1 MKRIPFLFILLCL
14 VLNLWAKDKRV
25 HIRVMQTSDI
35 HANFFPNTDSNAV
48 EREGGMHR
56 VSSLVKQ
63 RRTEFGENLILM
75 DNGDILQGHPSA
87 YYYNFMDSV
96 SKHVCAEILNY
107 MRYDLGNIGNHDVE
121 TGRSVMERWIAQCDF
136 PVLGANVIDTATGTT
151 ALPPYAILERDG
163 VRIAVLGMITPAIPA
178 WLHEGLWDGL
188 RFEDMEDTAR
198 KWMKIIREEE
208 KPDAII
214 GLFHAGQRPVR
225 LFDKYN
231 ENASLTVA
239 REVPGFDA
247 VLIGHDHQIDSKSI
261 TNNEGKEVI
270 LLNPGSDGK
279 IVSEVDMVFQLKDG
293 KVVDKT
299 IQGYNTSTLNE
310 PIDQDY
316 VSHFAA
322 HRAKVDN
329 FMTKRVGYITD
340 DISTRSSFFGPTSF
354 IDLIHQVQLEIS
366 GADISLTAP
375 LVTNTIVQKGDIDI
389 NDLFEIYKYENML
402 YVMRLTGQEVKD
414 LLEESYHL
422 WTNQMQSPTDHL
434 LQLKSF
440 EGKTR
445 LANMYFNFESA
456 YGILYTV
463 DVTKPY
469 RQKVEIQSMA
479 DGTPFN
485 PEKTYNVAVNSY
497 RGNGGGELMTRG
509 AGIAQD
515 KLKERVV
522 YASERD
528 LRYYL
533 IEYVEKKDTIVPPTD
548 HHWRFVPEDW
558 AQPAAQRD
566 YELLY
571 PSK

>member
-107 MRYDLGNIGNHDVE
+107 MGYDLGNIGNHDVE

-247 VLIGHDHQIDSKSI
+247 VLIGHDNQIDSNSM
-261 TNNEGKEVI
+261 TNNAGKEVI
-270 LLNPGSDGK
+270 LLNRG
-279 IVSEVDMVFQLKDG
+279 M
-293 KVVDKT
+293 
-299 IQGYNTSTLNE
+299 
-310 PIDQDY
+310 
-316 VSHFAA
+316 
-322 HRAKVDN
+322 
-329 FMTKRVGYITD
+329 
-340 DISTRSSFFGPTSF
+340 
-354 IDLIHQVQLEIS
+354 
-366 GADISLTAP
+366 
-375 LVTNTIVQKGDIDI
+375 
-389 NDLFEIYKYENML
+389 
-402 YVMRLTGQEVKD
+402 
-414 LLEESYHL
+414 
-422 WTNQMQSPTDHL
+422 
-434 LQLKSF
+434 
-440 EGKTR
+440 EG
-445 LANMYFNFESA
+445 
-456 YGILYTV
+456 
-463 DVTKPY
+463 
-469 RQKVEIQSMA
+469 
-479 DGTPFN
+479 
-485 PEKTYNVAVNSY
+485 
-497 RGNGGGELMTRG
+497 
-509 AGIAQD
+509 
-515 KLKERVV
+515 
-522 YASERD
+522 
-528 LRYYL
+528 
-533 IEYVEKKDTIVPPTD
+533 
-548 HHWRFVPEDW
+548 
-558 AQPAAQRD
+558 
-566 YELLY
+566 
-571 PSK
+571 